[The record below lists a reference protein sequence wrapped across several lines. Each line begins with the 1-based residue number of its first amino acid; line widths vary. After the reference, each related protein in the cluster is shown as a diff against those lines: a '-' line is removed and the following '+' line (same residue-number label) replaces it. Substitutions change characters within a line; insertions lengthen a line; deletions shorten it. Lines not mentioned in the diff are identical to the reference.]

1 MKLKQWEMG
10 APRKVRY
17 VYGRKVVWVSMNC
30 LYKLLSLILTNSA
43 FLLSDEAFMDQ
54 DTGQEM
60 VQHQKQSWGFSGRR
74 RRLRR
79 WFKLLLLPHLSRFF
93 SMLIKKTV
101 QGIFASCF
109 LFLLLRE
116 KPQKF
121 IVIGL
126 YYSSHLKICSF
137 LEFIMVMM
145 LLVFLLF
152 FLSLKYKGW
161 EH

>member
-43 FLLSDEAFMDQ
+43 FLLSDEAFVDQ
-54 DTGQEM
+54 DTSQEM

-79 WFKLLLLPHLSRFF
+79 WFKLLLPPC
-93 SMLIKKTV
+93 V
-101 QGIFASCF
+101 QIFLYVDQENWIMDFRF
-109 LFLLLRE
+109 LFFVSSVFFFLKKKL
-116 KPQKF
+116 QKF

-152 FLSLKYKGW
+152 F
-161 EH
+161 